1 MYSVDM
7 FEHNSDVTQEFLSMV
22 QGLLVPEAGQRLSS
36 KETIFQHPFMQE
48 EAGAIN
54 IWEAV
59 AQGNIPEE
67 GIMAALGIT
76 DNKYVKELHN
86 LITLSTDEQ
95 IDDEDGDDD
104 DDILTAE

>member
-1 MYSVDM
+1 
-7 FEHNSDVTQEFLSMV
+7 
-22 QGLLVPEAGQRLSS
+22 
-36 KETIFQHPFMQE
+36 
-48 EAGAIN
+48 
-54 IWEAV
+54 
-59 AQGNIPEE
+59 
-67 GIMAALGIT
+67 MAALGIT